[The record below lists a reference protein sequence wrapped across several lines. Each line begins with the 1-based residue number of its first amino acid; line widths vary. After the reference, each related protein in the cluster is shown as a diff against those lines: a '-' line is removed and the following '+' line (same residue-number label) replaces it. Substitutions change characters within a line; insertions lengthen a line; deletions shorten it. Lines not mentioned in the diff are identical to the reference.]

1 MEADLLPMLAT
12 VAAGTVPAAV
22 TPSRRAAVCV
32 TVASGGYP
40 GQYATGIPIGGIE
53 DAEAIGGVQVFH
65 AGTARRDGRLVTS
78 GGRVLGVTA
87 VGDDVPQAIEAA
99 YEAVARIRFDGMHF
113 RRDIGRR
120 RAVAVYESLVT
131 NPIRVGIVLG
141 SDSDLDVMLDAV
153 KVLDALEVGS
163 EVVVASAHR
172 TPRKTEE
179 YASTAEARG
188 LGVLI
193 GAAGGAA
200 ALPGVLAASTSL
212 PVIGVPIAATPL
224 GGMDALLSIV
234 QMPKGVPVA
243 TVAIGAWGAANA
255 GILAAQI
262 LSVGDAALR
271 KRLAAYRQKLAGE
284 VEERARRVADKL
296 KSRG

>member
-1 MEADLLPMLAT
+1 
-12 VAAGTVPAAV
+12 
-22 TPSRRAAVCV
+22 
-32 TVASGGYP
+32 
-40 GQYATGIPIGGIE
+40 
-53 DAEAIGGVQVFH
+53 
-65 AGTARRDGRLVTS
+65 
-78 GGRVLGVTA
+78 
-87 VGDDVPQAIEAA
+87 
-99 YEAVARIRFDGMHF
+99 
-113 RRDIGRR
+113 
-120 RAVAVYESLVT
+120 
-131 NPIRVGIVLG
+131 
-141 SDSDLDVMLDAV
+141 MLDAV

-200 ALPGVLAASTSL
+200 ALPGVLAASSPL

-262 LSVGDAALR
+262 LAVGDGALR
-271 KRLAAYRQKLAGE
+271 DRLAAYRGRLSDE
-284 VEERARRVADKL
+284 VEERARRVETMLREQPPPPKPAA
-296 KSRG
+296 G